1 MPMIQGAPV
10 DDASALSIVAVLVQ
24 LSAVDANGMLT
35 MMHTSTMNLLTTAAA
50 T

>member
-1 MPMIQGAPV
+1 MIQGAPV

-24 LSAVDANGMLT
+24 LSAVNANGMLT
-35 MMHTSTMNLLTTAAA
+35 MLHTSTMNLLTTSPA